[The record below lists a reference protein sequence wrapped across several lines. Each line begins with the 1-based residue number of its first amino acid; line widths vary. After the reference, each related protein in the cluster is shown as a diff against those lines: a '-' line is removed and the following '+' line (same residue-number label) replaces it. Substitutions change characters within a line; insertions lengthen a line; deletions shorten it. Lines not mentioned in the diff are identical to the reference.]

1 MAIKIGLT
9 ARFTVSLF
17 SCANSDMSGFIQ
29 RGIAHLHY
37 DTDYRIK
44 ATVTFDRPYE
54 HQYGYEIAAIILSG
68 EVIKQNLSYLPAD
81 GNGFE
86 LFISKY
92 DSTYSPDVDVPVAW
106 IAIGR

>member
-1 MAIKIGLT
+1 MQPGLQFF
-9 ARFTVSLF
+9 FTFL
-17 SCANSDMSGFIQ
+17 NSDMSGFIQ

-54 HQYGYEIAAIILSG
+54 HQYGYEIAAIILSE

>member
-1 MAIKIGLT
+1 MESAPFYCFK
-9 ARFTVSLF
+9 FLF
-17 SCANSDMSGFIQ
+17 AQLNSDMNGYVQ

-54 HQYGYEIAAIILSG
+54 HLYGYEIAATILSG
-68 EVIKQNLSYLPAD
+68 QVEKQILSYLPTD

-86 LFISKY
+86 LFISRY
-92 DSTYSPDVDVPVAW
+92 DSTYSPDIDVSVAW